1 MEGGSGDGSPEMKR
15 KTGRG
20 GGSVQTMY
28 ENATRN
34 LLFCEPI

>member
-1 MEGGSGDGSPEMKR
+1 MEGGGGDGNPEMKR
-15 KTGRG
+15 RRGQG

-34 LLFCEPI
+34 LSFCEPI